1 MLVFRDGRETV
12 SGPGRLQ
19 ELAGILHRLSN
30 PDPPDPVLLLD
41 ALLRAGELE
50 CALADAGC
58 DRSHAR
64 LASVTDALST
74 ALLQT
79 RTGVRCGQEVLG
91 GVEVPSTIELAVPEG
106 FAFYGLH
113 PLNYADLAGGMARG
127 STAVVGIR
135 SIGTTLSAVV
145 TAELRR
151 RGLPATRK
159 TVRPVGHP
167 FDRKV
172 AFDIGTGAWV
182 AAERARS
189 AEFWVVDE
197 GPGLSGSSFLA
208 VGEALEQA
216 GVPRERIH
224 FLCSVDARKRALCA
238 RDAAARWARF
248 QTHPVAPPHRRPA
261 EAAIDIS
268 ASRWRQEIFR
278 SVPEW
283 PASWTQFERLK
294 YLSAD
299 RRRMYK
305 FEGLGRF
312 GAQIAERARVV
323 AEEGFGVP
331 LRPESDGYYSAPLIV
346 GRTANAGAVDQ
357 LSLERLAAY
366 CAFRSTAFPHD
377 VAGQTELEHMMAWNY
392 FEEFGAELAGSQRAL
407 PVERPVI
414 ADGRMQPHEWIAGA
428 WLLKTDTAGHG
439 DDHFFPGPTDIAW
452 DLAGT
457 IVEWRLPDVAAA
469 HFLERYRELSGDD
482 ARPRLQSYR
491 LAYTLFRMGY
501 CKMAAEAMRGSEE
514 GSRLDSAYL
523 SYRES
528 AQQLTQQAAAA

>member
-19 ELAGILHRLSN
+19 ELTGILHRLSS

-58 DRSHAR
+58 EGSHAR
-64 LASVTDALST
+64 LASVTDALAT
-74 ALLQT
+74 ALVQAPAGL
-79 RTGVRCGQEVLG
+79 RCGPEVLA

-106 FAFYGLH
+106 FAFYSLH
-113 PLNYADLAGGMARG
+113 PLDYADLAAVVARG

-145 TAELRR
+145 TVELRR
-151 RGLPATRK
+151 RGIPARRK

-167 FDRKV
+167 FDRRV
-172 AFDIGTGAWV
+172 DLDVRTRAWL
-182 AAERARS
+182 AAEQECGS
-189 AEFWVVDE
+189 EFWVVDE

-208 VGEALEQA
+208 VGEALERA

-224 FLCSVDARKRALCA
+224 FLCSVDPRKRALCA

-248 QTHPVAPPHRRPA
+248 QTHLVAPPRRRPA
-261 EAAIDIS
+261 EAAVDIS
-268 ASRWRQEIFR
+268 GGKWRQELLPA
-278 SVPEW
+278 SAGW

-305 FEGLGRF
+305 FEGFGRF
-312 GAQIAERARVV
+312 GAQIAERARVI
-323 AEEGFGVP
+323 AEAGFGVP
-331 LRPESDGYYSAPLIV
+331 LRPEGDGYYSAPMIV
-346 GRTANAGAVDQ
+346 GCPANAGAVDQ
-357 LSLERLAAY
+357 LLLERLAAY
-366 CAFRSTAFPHD
+366 CAFRSTVFRHD
-377 VAGQTELEHMMAWNY
+377 VAGRPQLEHMMAWNY
-392 FEEFGAELAGSQRAL
+392 FEEFGTELAASQRAL

-414 ADGRMQPHEWIAGA
+414 ADGRMQPHEWIAGT
-428 WLLKTDTAGHG
+428 WLLKTDSAGHG

-452 DLAGT
+452 DLAGA
-457 IVEWRLPDVAAA
+457 IVEWRLPDAAA
-469 HFLERYRELSGDD
+469 KHLLERYRVLSGDD
-482 ARPRLQSYR
+482 ARPRIESYR

-514 GSRLDSAYL
+514 GSRLDSAYQ
-523 SYRES
+523 SFRRS